1 MGLCDF
7 GGLGLKSVGAGKGLA
22 ILRDATSPEG
32 ECFVAGHAS
41 SFWWSSWSVV
51 EGLVSAGGVELE
63 AADESAGDEDVAG
76 GFGDDD
82 GCAGLEGGGQAE
94 DPVAASV
101 ERSLASDPESFST
114 GENPSHRRASPK
126 GGRDPCRR
134 PVASR
139 ASPSHSEVLVR
150 VPQTSKRWYS
160 WCPEKRK
167 LKLGAGKRG
176 NRSCGKAVST
186 AAEKRYQRLRKS
198 GINGCGKAVST
209 VAEKRRHLERMTSY
223 RQRLVDGLLA
233 ELLAELPTLM
243 LVGPRAVGKTT
254 TALRHAKSVVRLDRP
269 AEAAAFKADPDAALR
284 VFEEPVL
291 LDEWQVVPEV
301 LGAVKR
307 AVDSSGRPG
316 RFLLTG
322 SVRVDREEATW
333 PATGRVVRVA
343 MYPLTVA
350 EVLETRTRPC
360 GGR

>member
-1 MGLCDF
+1 
-7 GGLGLKSVGAGKGLA
+7 
-22 ILRDATSPEG
+22 
-32 ECFVAGHAS
+32 
-41 SFWWSSWSVV
+41 
-51 EGLVSAGGVELE
+51 
-63 AADESAGDEDVAG
+63 
-76 GFGDDD
+76 
-82 GCAGLEGGGQAE
+82 
-94 DPVAASV
+94 
-101 ERSLASDPESFST
+101 
-114 GENPSHRRASPK
+114 
-126 GGRDPCRR
+126 
-134 PVASR
+134 
-139 ASPSHSEVLVR
+139 
-150 VPQTSKRWYS
+150 
-160 WCPEKRK
+160 
-167 LKLGAGKRG
+167 
-176 NRSCGKAVST
+176 
-186 AAEKRYQRLRKS
+186 
-198 GINGCGKAVST
+198 
-209 VAEKRRHLERMTSY
+209 MTSY